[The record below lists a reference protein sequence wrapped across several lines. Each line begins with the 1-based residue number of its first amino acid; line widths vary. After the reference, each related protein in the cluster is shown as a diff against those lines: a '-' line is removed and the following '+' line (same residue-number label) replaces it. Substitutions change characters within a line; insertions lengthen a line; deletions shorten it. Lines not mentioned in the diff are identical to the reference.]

1 MFYNGKLFT
10 IYKIKFIAIIRH
22 LAFLLDSDS
31 LTVTI
36 PNALPGRSAASVA
49 VQREAAREPMIDGCV
64 VD

>member
-31 LTVTI
+31 LTVTLTMHRLCFACQDDQLLLWRCGG
-36 PNALPGRSAASVA
+36 NL
-49 VQREAAREPMIDGCV
+49 
-64 VD
+64 